1 MNFSGLLSQEIERK
15 RQLASERKKSKG
27 KMKKQK
33 VKEAVEEVVDRV
45 DNTRLSLDD
54 VKQTTDTADDV
65 KEDGGAVEG
74 EESENRKARVTED
87 EKKEEKAEVQLKE
100 GTDIIDEAEAV
111 PKDKQAEIQLKHE
124 RYRLQLQKEQQTDA
138 TIMLDEIDR
147 QFYEKLCT
155 QTRKY
160 IKQLIHLWDV
170 GIQQNSDEAQ
180 AKILHE
186 TKRDVV
192 KLLYKLRS
200 EKLKEDML
208 ISLAT
213 ICYYLQHKDYNKAT
227 ESYLKLSIGNVAWPI
242 GVKSVGIHSR
252 SADLKITGED
262 KQLVANI
269 MIDDKTRRWITA
281 IKRLI
286 ALVERTTG

>member
-1 MNFSGLLSQEIERK
+1 MNFSRLLSQEIERK
-15 RQLASERKKSKG
+15 RQLASERKSSKG
-27 KMKKQK
+27 KFKKRK
-33 VKEAVEEVVDRV
+33 TKGSVEEVVNLV
-45 DNTRLSLDD
+45 DNVKGSVKQSTDTGDD
-54 VKQTTDTADDV
+54 VEEVVST
-65 KEDGGAVEG
+65 VEG
-74 EESENRKARVTED
+74 EESGNGKTRVIEGR
-87 EKKEEKAEVQLKE
+87 KEEEEEAVQLKE
-100 GTDIIDEAEAV
+100 EADIIDEAEAV
-111 PKDKQAEIQLKHE
+111 PKDKQADIQLKHE

-138 TIMLDEIDR
+138 TINLDEIDR
-147 QFYEKLCT
+147 EFYQKLCT
-155 QTRKY
+155 QIRKY
-160 IKQLIHLWDV
+160 IKQLIHSWDV
-170 GIQQNSDEAQ
+170 DVQQNSDEAQ

-286 ALVERTTG
+286 ALVERTTV

>member
-15 RQLASERKKSKG
+15 RQLASERKTSKG
-27 KMKKQK
+27 KFKKRK
-33 VKEAVEEVVDRV
+33 TKGLVEEVVNLV
-45 DNTRLSLDD
+45 DNVKGSVKQSTDTGDD
-54 VKQTTDTADDV
+54 VEEV
-65 KEDGGAVEG
+65 VSIVEG
-74 EESENRKARVTED
+74 EESGNGKTRVIED
-87 EKKEEKAEVQLKE
+87 RKKEEEEEAVQLKE
-100 GTDIIDEAEAV
+100 EADIIDEAETV

-138 TIMLDEIDR
+138 TINLDEIDR
-147 QFYEKLCT
+147 QFYQKLCT
-155 QTRKY
+155 QIRKY
-160 IKQLIHLWDV
+160 IKQLIHSWDV
-170 GIQQNSDEAQ
+170 GVQQNSDEAQ

-286 ALVERTTG
+286 ALVERTTE